1 MRRFKTAFK
10 FLTLAEDADDFY
22 LGPAGVAV
30 LCWPLAGLALGFLLV
45 LVNRAAEP
53 YVPTEILAV
62 LLFTVLVLATGG
74 HHLAG
79 MQKTLNILAN
89 KNALANS
96 SDGWPIY
103 GLVAV
108 LLVVLFKTH
117 AIAAIGESRALSLIL
132 APLLARWSFML
143 LLFGTAPAD
152 ISGARITGAVR
163 SWHLIAASVASLG
176 FALYFAGARALWV
189 ALPLSL
195 IALGARSY
203 LCRRQ
208 GGVSL
213 ANCGALIEV
222 SEALGFT
229 LFASL

>member
-10 FLTLAEDADDFY
+10 FLTLAEDADNFY
-22 LGPAGVAV
+22 LGPANLAV

-45 LVNRAAEP
+45 LVNRAVEP
-53 YVPTEILAV
+53 YVPTEILA
-62 LLFTVLVLATGG
+62 LLLVTVLVLATAG

-79 MQKTLNILAN
+79 MQKTFNMLAE
-89 KNALANS
+89 KNALVNS
-96 SDGWPIY
+96 SEGWPIY
-103 GLVAV
+103 GLLAV

-117 AIAAIGESRALSLIL
+117 AVAAIGESRALSLIL
-132 APLLARWSFML
+132 APLMARWSLIVF
-143 LLFGTAPAD
+143 LFGNVPDD
-152 ISGARITGAVR
+152 ITGARITGAVR
-163 SWHLIAASVASLG
+163 SWHLITASVASLG

-195 IALGARSY
+195 IALVARSY
-203 LCRRQ
+203 LHRRQ
-208 GGVSL
+208 GGVSV